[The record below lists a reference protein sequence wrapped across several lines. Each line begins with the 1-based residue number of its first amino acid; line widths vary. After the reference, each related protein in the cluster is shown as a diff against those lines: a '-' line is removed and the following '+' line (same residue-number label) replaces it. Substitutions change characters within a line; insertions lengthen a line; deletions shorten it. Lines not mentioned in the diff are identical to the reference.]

1 MDEHTTASSQ
11 STTDTRPTRRSIA
24 AIAVLACLAALA
36 GGIAVGQILSRGS
49 STREVDEVT
58 LAVETDTTTTTD
70 TTPTTTAPDTTD
82 DTPSTSTS
90 QTSVP
95 QTTAAPATTAAT
107 TTSTTSTTT
116 TTTTAPPA
124 PQLSFPTL
132 VVFGD
137 DEFATITI
145 TNTGEVAVAWSPGP
159 ADPGVT
165 YHNPGSTLA
174 PGASAQLT
182 IGVAGPT
189 DQAFTKSASIQYG
202 GNTHGI
208 TLRRQVLGIVAP

>member
-70 TTPTTTAPDTTD
+70 TTPTSTTTAPDTTD
-82 DTPSTSTS
+82 DTPSTSTT
-90 QTSVP
+90 QTSAP
-95 QTTAAPATTAAT
+95 QTTAAPATTTAT
-107 TTSTTSTTT
+107 TTT
-116 TTTTAPPA
+116 TTTTAPPT

-208 TLRRQVLGIVAP
+208 TLRRQVLGIVAS

>member
-70 TTPTTTAPDTTD
+70 TTPTSTTTAPDTTD
-82 DTPSTSTS
+82 DTPSTSTT
-90 QTSVP
+90 QTSAP
-95 QTTAAPATTAAT
+95 QTTAAPATTTAT
-107 TTSTTSTTT
+107 TTT
-116 TTTTAPPA
+116 TTTTAPPT

-165 YHNPGSTLA
+165 YHNPGSTLQ

-182 IGVAGPT
+182 ISVAGPT

-208 TLRRQVLGIVAP
+208 TLRRQVLGIVAS